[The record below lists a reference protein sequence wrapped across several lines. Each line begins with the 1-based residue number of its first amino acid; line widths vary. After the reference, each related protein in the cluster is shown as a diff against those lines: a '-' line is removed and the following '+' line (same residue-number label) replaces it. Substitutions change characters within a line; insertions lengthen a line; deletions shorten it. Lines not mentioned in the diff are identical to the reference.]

1 LLKTRILTAV
11 ILAPVAIALVFFA
24 PMWMFRL
31 TAALLMM
38 IGCWE
43 FHRLARLNN
52 SATWLLYSLQAGL
65 IILMY
70 LNWEKLGAYSGPVL
84 IAACIAW
91 GLMFLRLAGYR
102 ENQLAGRRFQVISFA
117 SALAAITFCWFALC
131 WLRDQTHGEYLIL
144 LLLIIIWA
152 ADVGA
157 YFSGRALGK
166 TKLAPLISPG
176 KTWEG
181 VIGGIILAGI
191 TALLLSRFVPGIERS
206 LLPLM
211 SLTAVT
217 VLTSICGDL
226 FISLHKRTV
235 GLKDAGSLF
244 PGHGGVLDRLDSLL
258 PGSVFFALGIW
269 ILRT

>member
-1 LLKTRILTAV
+1 V
-11 ILAPVAIALVFFA
+11 ILAPIAIALVFFA

-43 FHRLARLNN
+43 FHRLARLNH

-65 IILMY
+65 IVIMY
-70 LNWEKLGAYSGPVL
+70 LNWDRLGAWSGPFL
-84 IAACIAW
+84 ISACGAW
-91 GLMFLRLAGYR
+91 ILMFLRLAGF
-102 ENQLAGRRFQVISFA
+102 QQDQAAGSRFQAASFA
-117 SALAAITFCWFALC
+117 SALVAISSCWFALC
-131 WLRDQTHGEYLIL
+131 WLRDQPHGEYLIL

-157 YFSGRALGK
+157 YFSGRAFGK
-166 TKLAPLISPG
+166 TKLAPLISPK

-181 VIGGIILAGI
+181 VIGGLILAAV
-191 TALLLSRFVPGIERS
+191 TAILLSRFVPGIDRS
-206 LLPLM
+206 VFPLM
-211 SLTAVT
+211 GLTAIT
-217 VLTSICGDL
+217 VVTSICGDL

-235 GLKDAGSLF
+235 KLKDAGSLF

-258 PGSVFFALGIW
+258 PGSVFFAMGIW
-269 ILRT
+269 ILQT

>member
-11 ILAPVAIALVFFA
+11 ILAPLAITVVFFA
-24 PMWMFRL
+24 PDWMFRL
-31 TAALLMM
+31 TAALLLM

-43 FHRLARLNN
+43 FHRLAKLN
-52 SATWLLYSLQAGL
+52 STATWILYSLQAGL

-70 LNWEKLGAYSGPVL
+70 LNWENLNEYASVIL
-84 IAACIAW
+84 VVSCIAW
-91 GLMFLRLAGYR
+91 ILMFLRLFGYR
-102 ENQLAGRRFQVISFA
+102 DNRAAGLRFQAISFV
-117 SALAAITFCWFALC
+117 SALASITSCWFAIS
-131 WLRDQTHGEYLIL
+131 WLRDQAHGEYLIL

-157 YFSGRALGK
+157 YFSGRSFGR
-166 TKLAPLISPG
+166 TKLAPSISPK

-181 VIGGIILAGI
+181 VIGGILLAGL
-191 TALLLSRFVPGIERS
+191 AAVLVGRFAPGIDS
-206 LLPLM
+206 PFLPLIA
-211 SLTAVT
+211 LTAVT

-235 GLKDAGSLF
+235 NLKDAGSLF

-258 PGSVFFALGIW
+258 PGSVFFATGVW
-269 ILRT
+269 ILGS

>member
-1 LLKTRILTAV
+1 
-11 ILAPVAIALVFFA
+11 
-24 PMWMFRL
+24 MWMFRL

-52 SATWLLYSLQAGL
+52 AATWLLYSLQAGL
-65 IILMY
+65 IIVMY
-70 LNWEKLGAYSGPVL
+70 LNWDSLSAWSGPVL

-91 GLMFLRLAGYR
+91 AMMFLRLAGFS
-102 ENQLAGRRFQVISFA
+102 ENQEVGGRFQAVSFV
-117 SALAAITFCWFALC
+117 SALVAITACWFALC
-131 WLRDQTHGEYLIL
+131 WLRDQPHGEYLIL

-157 YFSGRALGK
+157 YFSGRAFGK
-166 TKLAPLISPG
+166 TKLAPLISPK

-181 VIGGIILAGI
+181 VTGGVILAAI
-191 TALLLSRFVPGIERS
+191 TALLLSRFVPGIDHAVF
-206 LLPLM
+206 PLM
-211 SLTAVT
+211 SLTAIT
-217 VLTSICGDL
+217 VMTSICGDL

-235 GLKDAGSLF
+235 KLKDAGSLF

-258 PGSVFFALGIW
+258 PGSVFFAMGIW

>member
-11 ILAPVAIALVFFA
+11 ILAPIAIALVFFA

-43 FHRLARLNN
+43 FHRLAMLK
-52 SATWLLYSLQAGL
+52 SAATWLLYSLQAGL

-70 LNWEKLGAYSGPVL
+70 LNWETVSAYSGPIL

-91 GLMFLRLAGYR
+91 TLMFLRLAGNH
-102 ENQLAGRRFQVISFA
+102 ENQDAGSRFQAASFV
-117 SALAAITFCWFALC
+117 SALVAITSCWFALC

-157 YFSGRALGK
+157 YFSGRAFGK
-166 TKLAPLISPG
+166 TKLAPVISPK

-181 VIGGIILAGI
+181 VAGGVILAAI
-191 TALLLSRFVPGIERS
+191 TALLLSKFVPGTDSS
-206 LLPLM
+206 LFALM

-217 VLTSICGDL
+217 VMTSICGDL

-235 GLKDAGSLF
+235 KLKDAGSLF

-258 PGSVFFALGIW
+258 PGSVFFAMGIW
-269 ILRT
+269 ILRS

>member
-1 LLKTRILTAV
+1 
-11 ILAPVAIALVFFA
+11 
-24 PMWMFRL
+24 MWMFRL

-43 FHRLARLNN
+43 FHRLAMLKNA
-52 SATWLLYSLQAGL
+52 ATWLLYSLQAGL

-70 LNWEKLGAYSGPVL
+70 LNWEALSVYSGPVL
-84 IAACIAW
+84 MTACIAW
-91 GLMFLRLAGYR
+91 ALMFMRLAGFH
-102 ENQLAGRRFQVISFA
+102 ENQDAGVRFQAASFV
-117 SALAAITFCWFALC
+117 SALVAITSCWFALC

-157 YFSGRALGK
+157 YFSGRAFGK
-166 TKLAPLISPG
+166 TKLAPLISPK

-181 VIGGIILAGI
+181 VAGGVILAAI
-191 TALLLSRFVPGIERS
+191 TALLLSKFVPGIDSS
-206 LLPLM
+206 LFPLM
-211 SLTAVT
+211 GLTAVT
-217 VLTSICGDL
+217 VMTSICGDL

-235 GLKDAGSLF
+235 KLKDAGSLF

-258 PGSVFFALGIW
+258 PGSVFFAMGIW
-269 ILRT
+269 ILRS